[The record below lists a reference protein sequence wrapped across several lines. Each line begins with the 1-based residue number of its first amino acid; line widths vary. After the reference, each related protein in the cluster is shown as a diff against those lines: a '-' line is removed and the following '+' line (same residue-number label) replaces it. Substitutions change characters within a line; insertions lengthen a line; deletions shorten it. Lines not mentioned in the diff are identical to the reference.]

1 MGILS
6 SRLVLLSVILLGVV
20 AYFAF
25 GLTRELS
32 ASRPLPEHPARQAAS
47 VSAADPVGTSPV
59 RASARHDERA
69 LYGSIAA
76 KNLSSPAR
84 TETVATVGSPAATP
98 AALKP
103 FLRGVVLDDTKSRA
117 YLEDPASKNA
127 FGYVVGDSVGG
138 GRLDAIRADRVVI
151 VRPEGPVEVLLR
163 DPSKP
168 QPTATVTVG
177 ATGAVIPPSLSGLRP
192 TPLAGPS
199 PGLLPVPGTGV
210 PGSPAPPLPLQSIP
224 PDFLRRPPV
233 LSQPEEAR

>member
-1 MGILS
+1 MS
-6 SRLVLLSVILLGVV
+6 SRLVLLNVILLGVV

-47 VSAADPVGTSPV
+47 VSPSGPAGTSPV
-59 RASARHDERA
+59 SASARPDERA
-69 LYGSIAA
+69 LYGSITV
-76 KNLSSPAR
+76 KNLFSPSR
-84 TETVATVGSPAATP
+84 TETVATAGGPGATP
-98 AALKP
+98 AAAKP
-103 FLRGVVLDDTKSRA
+103 FLHGVVLDDTKSRA
-117 YLEDPASKNA
+117 FLEDPASKKA

-138 GRLDAIRADRVVI
+138 GRLDAIMADRVVI

-168 QPTATVTVG
+168 QRTATVTVG
-177 ATGAVIPPSLSGLRP
+177 TTGAAIPPSLSGLRP

-199 PGLLPVPGTGV
+199 PGLMPVSGMSA

-224 PDFLRRPPV
+224 PDFLRRPSV
-233 LSQPEEAR
+233 LPQPEEAR

>member
-1 MGILS
+1 
-6 SRLVLLSVILLGVV
+6 VILLGVV

-32 ASRPLPEHPARQAAS
+32 ASRPLPEHPARQGGPTGSRRPA
-47 VSAADPVGTSPV
+47 GTSPV
-59 RASARHDERA
+59 SASARRDERA

-76 KNLSSPAR
+76 KNVSGPSR
-84 TETVATVGSPAATP
+84 TETVATVGGPGATP
-98 AALKP
+98 TTAKP
-103 FLRGVVLDDTKSRA
+103 FLHGVVLNDTKSRA
-117 YLEDPASKNA
+117 YLGDSASKKA
-127 FGYVVGDSVGG
+127 FGYVVGDSVGR

-163 DPSKP
+163 DPSMP
-168 QPTATVTVG
+168 QLTATVTAG
-177 ATGAVIPPSLSGLRP
+177 ATGAAIPPSLSGFRQ

-224 PDFLRRPPV
+224 PDFLRRPPGRAPANGGPDV
-233 LSQPEEAR
+233 PP